1 MKNMKKMPRKAILDG
16 DIIKYH
22 TAFWAEANNPD
33 YFPVKLDSLVEKWTP
48 SGVSDVVIALSCE
61 RKDNFRNKEWPNY
74 KSNRKDSYIPE
85 YIHDVY
91 DFIVENYKCKL
102 LPTLEADDILGIYA
116 SKHTH
121 VAVTLD
127 KDLLGVPG
135 WHFNPNKD
143 KDVRYISN
151 EEAYR
156 FFCKQWMMGDSV
168 DNIPGLWRIGPKK
181 ADKMLEEWDK
191 KDWETNILSL
201 YADLKYRIRDNC
213 GLSDTDMAIAM
224 ARCVKILTKKEYNL
238 RTKKIKPWNPIGG
251 S

>member
-1 MKNMKKMPRKAILDG
+1 MKKMPRKAILDG

>member
-1 MKNMKKMPRKAILDG
+1 MPRKAILDG

-168 DNIPGLWRIGPKK
+168 DNRHGLGRIGPKK

>member
-1 MKNMKKMPRKAILDG
+1 MPRKAILDG

-151 EEAYR
+151 EESDR

-168 DNIPGLWRIGPKK
+168 DNIPGLWRLGPKK

>member
-1 MKNMKKMPRKAILDG
+1 MPRKAILDG